1 VIRRIVLAATALVC
15 GIAATSAG
23 VQVVRQHN
31 RQFSVATVHAR
42 VGDTIVFTNDDPFV
56 HNIFSMSD
64 AQSFD
69 LGAFGKGQSRKL
81 TLKSPGRIEVG
92 CAIHPEMKL
101 TIEVS
106 QSK

>member
-1 VIRRIVLAATALVC
+1 MIRRIVLIGSALLC
-15 GIAATSAG
+15 CIAATSSG
-23 VQVVRQHN
+23 LQVVRQQD
-31 RQFSVATVHAR
+31 RKFSVATLHVR
-42 VGDTIVFTNDDPFV
+42 VGETIVFVNDDPYV

-69 LGAFGKGQSRKL
+69 LGAFGKGESRKL
-81 TLKSPGRIEVG
+81 TLKNPGKIEVG

-106 QSK
+106 NPK

>member
-1 VIRRIVLAATALVC
+1 VIRRIVLIATALLC

-23 VQVVRQHN
+23 VQVVRQQD
-31 RQFSVATVHAR
+31 RKFSVTTVQAR
-42 VGDTIVFTNDDPFV
+42 VGETIVFVNDDPYV

-69 LGAFGKGQSRKL
+69 LGAFGKGESRKL
-81 TLKSPGRIEVG
+81 TLRSPGRIEVG

-106 QSK
+106 KSK

>member
-1 VIRRIVLAATALVC
+1 MIRRIVLVATILLC
-15 GIAATSAG
+15 GIAATSSG
-23 VQVVRQHN
+23 VQVVRQQD
-31 RQFSVATVHAR
+31 RRFSVTTLQAR
-42 VGDTIVFTNDDPFV
+42 VGETIVFVNDDPFV

-64 AQSFD
+64 PQSFD
-69 LGAFGKGQSRKL
+69 LGAFGKGESRKL

-106 QSK
+106 K

>member
-1 VIRRIVLAATALVC
+1 MIRRIALVATTLLC
-15 GIAATSAG
+15 CIGATSSG
-23 VQVVRQHN
+23 VQVVRQQD
-31 RQFSVATVHAR
+31 RKFSVATLQAR
-42 VGDTIVFTNDDPFV
+42 VGDTIVFANDDPYV

-69 LGAFGKGQSRKL
+69 LGAFGKGESRKL

-101 TIEVS
+101 TIEVRK
-106 QSK
+106 SK

>member
-1 VIRRIVLAATALVC
+1 VLAATAVLC

-23 VQVVRQHN
+23 VQVVRQHD
-31 RQFSVATVHAR
+31 RKFSVATLQAR
-42 VGDTIVFTNDDPFV
+42 VGETIVFTNDDPFV

-69 LGAFGKGQSRKL
+69 LGAFGKGESRKL
-81 TLKSPGRIEVG
+81 TLKKPGMIEVG
-92 CAIHPEMKL
+92 CAIHPEMRL

-106 QSK
+106 KSK

>member
-1 VIRRIVLAATALVC
+1 MLRRILLVATALVC
-15 GIAATSAG
+15 GIAATPAG
-23 VQVVRQHN
+23 DLVVRQ
-31 RQFSVATVHAR
+31 QDKKFSVDTLHAR
-42 VGDTIVFTNDDPFV
+42 VGDTIVFVNDDPYV

-69 LGAFGKGQSRKL
+69 LGTAGKGESRKL
-81 TLKSPGRIEVG
+81 TLKNPGKLEIA

-106 QSK
+106 K

>member
-1 VIRRIVLAATALVC
+1 VIRRIVLVATTLLC
-15 GIAATSAG
+15 GIAATSSG
-23 VQVVRQHN
+23 LQVVRQQD
-31 RQFSVATVHAR
+31 RKFSVTTLQVQ
-42 VGDTIVFTNDDPFV
+42 VGETIVFVNDDPFV

-69 LGAFGKGQSRKL
+69 LGAFGKGESRKL
-81 TLKSPGRIEVG
+81 TLKSPGKIEVG

-106 QSK
+106 KSK